1 MAVGS
6 DWRDLCLLILGPAC
20 FASLDTSLNL
30 GLGSTVTAGN
40 GERAPILGRNS
51 YGHRKKAVFESFVF
65 VVITKR

>member
-30 GLGSTVTAGN
+30 GLGFTVTAGN
-40 GERAPILGRNS
+40 GESAPILGRNS
-51 YGHRKKAVFESFVF
+51 YDCRKKVLFENFILPVKM
-65 VVITKR
+65 KR